1 MAMKET
7 VRSLKLYFVLSA
19 LLSGAINIW
28 ALLRGEPGVGTVISL
43 IGIGFAVAYLY
54 VGVRLR
60 QLLSTAPRQIT
71 NLLIAGA
78 GFLVLLFL
86 LDLLSGMQ
94 SGTLPQVI
102 IGLLITWY
110 LFVNVRRLAAE
121 SQPGVTAQTS

>member
-7 VRSLKLYFVLSA
+7 VRSLRAYFVLSA
-19 LLSGAINIW
+19 LLSGAVNLW
-28 ALLRGEPGVGTVISL
+28 ALFRGELGIGTAISL
-43 IGIGFAVAYLY
+43 IGVGFAVAYLY

-71 NLLIAGA
+71 KLLIAGA
-78 GFLVLLFL
+78 AFLVLLFL
-86 LDLLSGMQ
+86 LDLLSGMR

-121 SQPGVTAQTS
+121 SQPNIAVEAG